1 MKKLNFHNRTLK
13 ILLCTSILINLSSLV
28 LILFY
33 EIRTHDVQIVLN
45 TLGLCDIDESDK
57 PDFYCINAWDRCIKK
72 LNIDYDIA
80 FMGNSII
87 YGGNFQREFNDKKII
102 EFGYPGDRVDKMI
115 RRVPMLQSVNPEKIF
130 IMGGINDLHRSY
142 PQTIY
147 KRYDNLITS
156 IKERLPNAK
165 IYIQS
170 ILPISRNQEKN
181 YAKNSVINKTN
192 RLIMEC
198 AIKHKCTYIDL
209 NSSFIKNGVLP
220 SDFTDDGVHLTQLAY
235 EKWYEIIRP
244 YIYE

>member
-1 MKKLNFHNRTLK
+1 MKKFKFHNRTSK
-13 ILLCTSILINLSSLV
+13 VLLCTSILINLLSIV

-45 TLGLCDIDESDK
+45 TLGLCDIKESDK
-57 PDFYCINAWDRCIKK
+57 PDYYCINAWNRCIEK

-80 FMGNSII
+80 FIGNSII
-87 YGGNFQREFNDKKII
+87 YAGSFQEQFKDKKII

-142 PQTIY
+142 PKTIS

-156 IKERLPNAK
+156 IKKVLPNAK
-165 IYIQS
+165 IYVQS
-170 ILPISRNQEKN
+170 ILPVSKNQERK
-181 YAKNSVINKTN
+181 YAKNSVIHETN
-192 RLIMEC
+192 ILIKEC
-198 AIKHKCTYIDL
+198 ASKHKCIYIDI
-209 NSSFIKNGVLP
+209 NSLIIKDGVLP
-220 SDFTDDGVHLTQLAY
+220 SNLTNDGVHLTNSAY
-235 EKWYEIIRP
+235 KKWYEIIKP

>member
-1 MKKLNFHNRTLK
+1 
-13 ILLCTSILINLSSLV
+13 
-28 LILFY
+28 
-33 EIRTHDVQIVLN
+33 
-45 TLGLCDIDESDK
+45 
-57 PDFYCINAWDRCIKK
+57 
-72 LNIDYDIA
+72 
-80 FMGNSII
+80 MGNSII

-156 IKERLPNAK
+156 IKERLPNTK

-181 YAKNSVINKTN
+181 YAKNSVINETN